1 MSGKKYYFDHFI
13 HSPNICWVLILRA
26 GDRVVYKIVNIP
38 AIVGRLSQW
47 GRGRQADKQINTY
60 FRCQVLWRK
69 SKGTDRMER
78 GAVLSLVVREGL
90 SDKVTSEQK
99 HEAKRIQASTCLGC
113 GRRASV
119 PSRGNSRCEGPGW
132 VLSWKMWVKQGDQD
146 GGSGRVYRK
155 RKQMVQGGSQG
166 SYQVQAL

>member
-1 MSGKKYYFDHFI
+1 MG
-13 HSPNICWVLILRA
+13 
-26 GDRVVYKIVNIP
+26 
-38 AIVGRLSQW
+38 
-47 GRGRQADKQINTY
+47 
-60 FRCQVLWRK
+60 
-69 SKGTDRMER
+69 R

-132 VLSWKMWVKQGDQD
+132 VLSWKM
-146 GGSGRVYRK
+146 
-155 RKQMVQGGSQG
+155 
-166 SYQVQAL
+166 